1 MTSNV
6 IRVGFIGL
14 NPDSH
19 WAATAHMP
27 ALTSLTDRFEVVGV
41 ANSSAESAQRSAEA
55 YGLAH
60 AFSDA
65 DALVSSP
72 EIDLVV
78 VTVKVPHH
86 HSLVTKALEA
96 GKHVYCEWPL
106 GNGLAEAEELA
117 ELARRQ
123 GVVAAIGTQA
133 RAAPEILHLRRLV
146 EDGFVGQVLST
157 SIIADGGNWADR
169 TSADLAYLYHAAN
182 GATMLTIPF
191 AHTLAALRDVLG
203 DVEKLSAELS
213 IRRPTV
219 TIEDTGETFEKT
231 AADEIT
237 ATGQL
242 VDGTAL
248 SMHYRGGL
256 SHGTRLLWE
265 IHGSEGDIRITGD
278 NGHAQIVQLTLQG
291 ARNDDQELYSLMPP
305 ESDYADLPDTSVA
318 RNVAGVYARIADDIV
333 NGTRT
338 APSFDDAVALHR
350 LLNNITGSANAD

>member
-27 ALTSLTDRFEVVGV
+27 ALASLKDQFEVVGV

-60 AFSDA
+60 AFPDA
-65 DALVSSP
+65 DALVASP
-72 EIDLVV
+72 EVDLVV

-86 HSLVTKALEA
+86 HSLVTKALKA

-117 ELARRQ
+117 DLARRQ
-123 GVVAAIGTQA
+123 GVIAAIGTQA
-133 RAAPEILHLRRLV
+133 RVAPEVLHLRRLI

-157 SIIADGGNWADR
+157 SIIADGGHWADR
-169 TSADLAYLYHAAN
+169 TSADLAYLYDAAN
-182 GATMLTIPF
+182 GATMLMIPF

-203 DVEKLSAELS
+203 DVEQFSADLS
-213 IRRPTV
+213 IRRPMV

-237 ATGQL
+237 ATGRL

-278 NGHAQIVQLTLQG
+278 NGHAQIVQLSLEG
-291 ARNDDQELYSLMPP
+291 ARAGDQARYSVMPP
-305 ESDYADLPDTSVA
+305 ESDYTDLPDTSVA
-318 RNVAGVYARIADDIV
+318 RNVAGVYARIADDIA
-333 NGTRT
+333 NDTRT
-338 APSFDDAVALHR
+338 APNFDEAVALHR
-350 LLNNITGSANAD
+350 ILDNLTHSVHGK